1 MKFKIQSQ
9 GILKKNI
16 FLFVFTA
23 SFLLLI
29 AVFIGKNSA
38 FRMNQDIPTHS
49 SEKNTQNSS
58 SERNPA
64 NFIGNP
70 YIIPTGTQM
79 MIPPWIM
86 EQYLLSEQAVL
97 YGDALNFLIHN
108 YGVSA
113 PSASDEDEDTYY
125 IPLTR
130 YKKKYDYDFDYDT
143 PEPDDSDDDDDES
156 DLETVMVAVTSL
168 NLDQTP
174 TDTGTTTPQP
184 GATTPQPE
192 TTTPQPEAGTQ
203 PQPETGTQPQPEA
216 GIQPQPEAGT
226 QPQPR
231 TTTPPATGT
240 QPQPGITTP
249 QPGTTTP
256 PATTTPP
263 PATTTPQPRT
273 TTTPQPETDT
283 GPIFT
288 TTEPT
293 DTSKSP
299 LVPEYRPEEDLSETH
314 TASCEKSDEDAS
326 QTEAAL
332 PCVDCALN
340 LRQGKTNEFLS
351 EVGAAVNHFNKG
363 KKFSALIKKF
373 CKSCRVDIGD
383 FMKYLER
390 RAREKNVPPEIMLAI
405 MLRESDG
412 DCNAGGDSKKSQGLF
427 QLNTG
432 NSTCLQEC
440 NSNSLSNVSAEQM
453 AEQMRSVCEDGKHR
467 DIYKR
472 HDRICVARPD
482 ETSKICLNN
491 PYCNFEESLNLL
503 IDEKWGI
510 GNKGKPE
517 KPPLMITDED
527 NPDKTKLRNWTDMS
541 DTERTKWR
549 NAIIAYNGA
558 GALKAAEKAILAN
571 EEQMKNALGMGR
583 EPFLNNWEIKRM
595 FFIKHHLNIKA
606 KFKKCDTKQ
615 YPDANTAAEVEEEKT
630 KCKKIYNPENGMT
643 NLVHNLAYVERIAGR
658 EKKGDFANS
667 SICQW
672 IQFRKNNKNLSCK

>member
-16 FLFVFTA
+16 VLFVFTA

-29 AVFIGKNSA
+29 AVFVGKDSAIRMSQAILINSLENN
-38 FRMNQDIPTHS
+38 NQNPSPT
-49 SEKNTQNSS
+49 
-58 SERNPA
+58 RNPA

-70 YIIPTGTQM
+70 YVIPTGTQM
-79 MIPPWIM
+79 IIPPWIM
-86 EQYLLSEQAVL
+86 EQYLLSEQAAL

-113 PSASDEDEDTYY
+113 PSASDEDEDTFY

-130 YKKKYDYDFDYDT
+130 YKKKYDDYDFDYDT
-143 PEPDDSDDDDDES
+143 PEPDDYDDDDD
-156 DLETVMVAVTSL
+156 DDDYQVVMVDVTSL
-168 NLDQTP
+168 TP
-174 TDTGTTTPQP
+174 TQPPPPQPRTITPQPEEATTPQPEATTPQPEATTPQPEATTPQPEATTPQP
-184 GATTPQPE
+184 GTTTPPTGTTTPQPE
-192 TTTPQPEAGTQ
+192 TTTPQPEEAT
-203 PQPETGTQPQPEA
+203 TPQPEA
-216 GIQPQPEAGT
+216 TTPQPEA
-226 QPQPR
+226 
-231 TTTPPATGT
+231 
-240 QPQPGITTP
+240 TTP
-249 QPGTTTP
+249 QPGTTTS
-256 PATTTPP
+256 PATGTPP
-263 PATTTPQPRT
+263 VTY
-273 TTTPQPETDT
+273 T
-283 GPIFT
+283 GPTFT

-299 LVPEYRPEEDLSETH
+299 PVPEYKPEEDLSQPY

-326 QTEAAL
+326 QTEASL

-340 LRQGKTNEFLS
+340 LRKGKTNEFLS
-351 EVGAAVNHFNKG
+351 EVGATVNHFNKG

-373 CKSCRVDIGD
+373 CQSCHKNYGVDIGD
-383 FMKYLER
+383 FMEYLER

-412 DCNAGGDSKKSQGLF
+412 DCNAGGDGKKSLGLF
-427 QLNTG
+427 QLNIK
-432 NSTCLQEC
+432 NSTCLKKC
-440 NSNSLSNVSAEQM
+440 SSNSLSNVN

-467 DIYKR
+467 DTYKHR
-472 HDRICVARPD
+472 DSDGICVARPD

-510 GNKGKPE
+510 GNKGNPE

-672 IQFRKNNKNLSCK
+672 IQFRKNNENLSCD